1 MTLKSWRVAARI
13 VQARTAGCVPARHLW
28 QRPLP
33 PRRTTA
39 PGRKRQFVGRYRM
52 TASRCFSAIQ
62 IFGSKRLQRV
72 GFCRS
77 LLIGLI
83 RCAEQLC
90 RDAIGGNRPK
100 RDRKQIR
107 MNGWLTFK
115 TVFQNCLIDPTLISQ
130 YSKVSALVPEKPK
143 DLLAPLGDVIS
154 TKVRLD
160 EGGRA
165 GDLLRTCHTTV
176 IVREVV
182 PLSALKVKHFV
193 EVVWMPPRDLNADP
207 DENFLPS

>member
-1 MTLKSWRVAARI
+1 
-13 VQARTAGCVPARHLW
+13 
-28 QRPLP
+28 
-33 PRRTTA
+33 
-39 PGRKRQFVGRYRM
+39 
-52 TASRCFSAIQ
+52 
-62 IFGSKRLQRV
+62 
-72 GFCRS
+72 
-77 LLIGLI
+77 
-83 RCAEQLC
+83 
-90 RDAIGGNRPK
+90 
-100 RDRKQIR
+100 

-193 EVVWMPPRDLNADP
+193 EVVWMPPRDFNADP